1 MDALSQ
7 LLTLARVRV
16 ALDVR
21 CRFGGKFEI
30 RHDQLP
36 AGEAAFHLLLSGR
49 CRIRL
54 DNGRELGLEGGD
66 FVLLTRGHGHTVT
79 DDDTTE
85 GAAPPVRTVEGGALP
100 LKCNDAGHGEGAAD
114 LLCGRYSYTSGA
126 GSLFTGWLPDVL
138 QVCLLD
144 AAGQSAL
151 GAVIGLLRAEAAGE
165 PQPGARAV
173 IDGLGQALLGL
184 ALRVI
189 AHDENTAAG
198 LLPLMVDTRLGPSV
212 RAVLAVPGH
221 PWTIAE
227 LGETVAMSRAT
238 YARHFQARAGFGVG
252 QFLTHV
258 RMTHACVLL
267 EQGSRSIADV
277 AEAVGYSSEA
287 AFSRAFRDTVG
298 EAPGRWRRSLH
309 RVDQAD

>member
-30 RHDQLP
+30 RHDPLP

-49 CRIRL
+49 CRIHL
-54 DNGRELGLEGGD
+54 GNGRELSLKGGDFMLLPRGDGHTIADDTVANDVALPVRTLEGG
-66 FVLLTRGHGHTVT
+66 V
-79 DDDTTE
+79 
-85 GAAPPVRTVEGGALP
+85 LP
-100 LKCNDAGHGEGAAD
+100 LKCNDAGREESAAN
-114 LLCGRYSYTSGA
+114 LLCGRYSYASGA
-126 GSLFTGWLPDVL
+126 GSLFTDWLPNVL
-138 QVCLLD
+138 HVCLLD

-151 GAVIGLLRAEAAGE
+151 GALIGLLRTEAAGE

-173 IDGLGQALLGL
+173 VDGLGQALLGF
-184 ALRVI
+184 ALRVH
-189 AHDENTAAG
+189 AQDERAAAG
-198 LLPLMVDTRLGPSV
+198 LLPLMVDSRLGPSV
-212 RAVLAVPGH
+212 RAVLAAPGH

-238 YARHFQARAGFGVG
+238 YARHFQSRAGFGVG
-252 QFLTHV
+252 EFLMRV
-258 RMTHACVLL
+258 RMTHACALL
-267 EQGSRSIADV
+267 EQGSRSIAEV

-287 AFSRAFRDTVG
+287 AFGKVFRDTVG
-298 EAPGRWRRSLH
+298 ETPGRWRRSLC
-309 RVDQAD
+309 R